1 MSLMAKLDGSWQDDI
16 DGLRDAII
24 ENVCALISSRAP
36 IWSSVE
42 GEANLVEG
50 SIVHIGL
57 SNTTRSQSKSN
68 SDVLVAD
75 ITELIRLYEPRLA
88 QVDIELNEQSAG
100 TNQLQFRISAIMH
113 SQQGDEAIVLDSLLD
128 FSRNKLDVRKSNLV

>member
-36 IWSSVE
+36 IWSFVE
-42 GEANLVEG
+42 DEANLVEG

-57 SNTTRSQSKSN
+57 SNNTRSQSKSN

-75 ITELIRLYEPRLA
+75 IAELIRLYEPRLA

-100 TNQLQFRISAIMH
+100 SNQLQFRISAIMH

>member
-75 ITELIRLYEPRLA
+75 IAELIRLYEPRLA

>member
-1 MSLMAKLDGSWQDDI
+1 MSLMAKLEGSWQDDI

-24 ENVCALISSRAP
+24 ENVCALISCRAP
-36 IWSSVE
+36 IWSSE
-42 GEANLVEG
+42 GIQTETMNG

-57 SNTTRSQSKSN
+57 GNATRSQSKSN

-75 ITELIRLYEPRLA
+75 IAELIRLYEPRLA
-88 QVDIELNEQSAG
+88 HVDIELSDQPSG
-100 TNQLQFRISAIMH
+100 SNQLQFRISAIMH
-113 SQQGDEAIVLDSLLD
+113 SQLGDEAIVLDSLLD

>member
-75 ITELIRLYEPRLA
+75 IAELIRLYEPRLA
-88 QVDIELNEQSAG
+88 QVDIELNEQSVG
-100 TNQLQFRISAIMH
+100 SNRLQFRISAIMH

>member
-75 ITELIRLYEPRLA
+75 IAELIRLYEPRLA
-88 QVDIELNEQSAG
+88 QVDIELNEQSVG
-100 TNQLQFRISAIMH
+100 SNQLQFRISAIMH

>member
-16 DGLRDAII
+16 DGLRDAIV

-75 ITELIRLYEPRLA
+75 IAELIRLYEPRLA
-88 QVDIELNEQSAG
+88 QVDIELNEQSVG
-100 TNQLQFRISAIMH
+100 SNQLQFRISAIMH

>member
-36 IWSSVE
+36 IWSFVE
-42 GEANLVEG
+42 DEANLVEG

-75 ITELIRLYEPRLA
+75 IAELIRLYEPRLA

-100 TNQLQFRISAIMH
+100 SNQLQFRISAIMH